1 VGKRKGIALNPTL
14 GSVVMT
20 MIGLSIAT
28 DRNLDMVTPNADDHD
43 RILSTKREDIFAT
56 IIGASSQGGRLL
68 HKPVRI
74 SLN

>member
-1 VGKRKGIALNPTL
+1 
-14 GSVVMT
+14 MT

-74 SLN
+74 SLNWSS